1 MIQWFHWAWPRYKSD
16 THLPLSPGG
25 RQSSWDAGGSRWSL
39 LSGEVGPFGFAWG
52 DSTQVGHRD
61 TKQNTR
67 RKAPVTAVPMEGDV
81 VPLLISRS
89 SDQWVSK
96 GVKTLLLRTEK
107 VAIKPADTEHSS
119 FQGRDNCSQNSW
131 RATNRQYWLCQDKK
145 SKKWSFIPKNGN
157 SACARSDCLCLQR
170 KRKPWVITL
179 TRRLPAANQAL
190 NSHLCSL
197 HILQMK
203 CCWHSC
209 FTTCQN
215 SPTVFL
221 SVGLPLLCLGL
232 CLCCT
237 PRTKSGISCPL
248 AVVFRGHLVTCL

>member
-1 MIQWFHWAWPRYKSD
+1 
-16 THLPLSPGG
+16 
-25 RQSSWDAGGSRWSL
+25 
-39 LSGEVGPFGFAWG
+39 
-52 DSTQVGHRD
+52 
-61 TKQNTR
+61 
-67 RKAPVTAVPMEGDV
+67 MEGDA

-107 VAIKPADTEHSS
+107 VAIKPADTDHNS
-119 FQGRDNCSQNSW
+119 FPGSDNRLQNSW
-131 RATNRQYWLCQDKK
+131 RATNRQYWLYQDKE
-145 SKKWSFIPKNGN
+145 SKKWSLIPKNGN
-157 SACARSDCLCLQR
+157 CAWARSDCLCLQG

-179 TRRLPAANQAL
+179 TCRLPAANQAL

-215 SPTVFL
+215 GWFSYSFPFRGASPSLPWVVSMLYTESKVWHLL
-221 SVGLPLLCLGL
+221 SSGCCVQGALGDLPLAKTLFFWFFFFWLRYFPC
-232 CLCCT
+232 
-237 PRTKSGISCPL
+237 RSWRW
-248 AVVFRGHLVTCL
+248 VEF